1 MTKHYTDNKKKV
13 TTLKE
18 AISKFNELKNKPK
31 SNMNSDGKLSKR
43 QKEILKTH
51 KEHHSKLHIDFMK
64 YLMTKKN
71 YCFEISHELSQ
82 KIIGK

>member
-1 MTKHYTDNKKKV
+1 MPYHVTDDKKPKKKV

-43 QKEILKTH
+43 LNYILI
-51 KEHHSKLHIDFMK
+51 L
-64 YLMTKKN
+64 
-71 YCFEISHELSQ
+71 
-82 KIIGK
+82 